1 MERALPGLSAV
12 VDEAEAA
19 AVEPGAWD
27 MSLRPEQIV
36 YRDEVMVVVDKPAGL
51 VVHRGWAD
59 DEVALLQLVRD
70 AVGAHVYPVHRLD
83 RGASGVL
90 VFALTPAV
98 ARALQEQW
106 TAGTVSK
113 RYLAIVRGAPPDAA
127 EIDHPI
133 PRSED
138 GPRVPAITA
147 IRTLHRAGRYA
158 VVAAAP
164 RTGRLHQIRRHL
176 KHISCP
182 LIGDVRYGKG
192 EHNRLFRERHNL
204 HRLALHAR
212 SLRLEHPVSG
222 APLLL
227 TAAVPADLVGA
238 LAGLGAPASLLLD
251 VLDDMS

>member
-1 MERALPGLSAV
+1 M

-19 AVEPGAWD
+19 AAEPGAWD

-90 VFALTPAV
+90 VFALAPAV

-158 VVAAAP
+158 RLGARRVVVAGLMATAALSRRFSFP
-164 RTGRLHQIRRHL
+164 TGRSRRVP
-176 KHISCP
+176 P
-182 LIGDVRYGKG
+182 LW
-192 EHNRLFRERHNL
+192 
-204 HRLALHAR
+204 RLASTPPPR
-212 SLRLEHPVSG
+212 PWR
-222 APLLL
+222 
-227 TAAVPADLVGA
+227 DR
-238 LAGLGAPASLLLD
+238 
-251 VLDDMS
+251 

>member
-1 MERALPGLSAV
+1 MSLTPGQILHR
-12 VDEAEAA
+12 DEA
-19 AVEPGAWD
+19 
-27 MSLRPEQIV
+27 L
-36 YRDEVMVVVDKPAGL
+36 VVVDKPAGL

-59 DEVALLQLVRD
+59 DEVAMLQVVRD
-70 AVGAHVYPVHRLD
+70 AVGAYVYPVHRLD

-90 VFALTPAV
+90 VFALTSEV
-98 ARALQEQW
+98 ARLLQEQW
-106 TAGTVSK
+106 TAGAVHK
-113 RYLAIVRGAPPDAA
+113 RYLAIVRGAPPDAVD
-127 EIDHPI
+127 IDHPI

-147 IRTLHRAGRYA
+147 VRTLHRAGRYA

-192 EHNRLFRERHNL
+192 EHNRLFRERHDL

-212 SLRLEHPVSG
+212 SLRLHHPVSG

-227 TAAVPADLVGA
+227 AAPVPADLAGA
-238 LAGLGAPASLLLD
+238 LAGLGAPASLLED

>member
-1 MERALPGLSAV
+1 MIGPGLR
-12 VDEAEAA
+12 
-19 AVEPGAWD
+19 D
-27 MSLRPEQIV
+27 MSLTPAQIV
-36 YRDEVMVVVDKPAGL
+36 FRDDAMVVVDKPAGL
-51 VVHRGWAD
+51 IVHRGWAD
-59 DEVALLQLVRD
+59 DEVAMLQVVRD

-90 VFALTPAV
+90 VFALSPAG

-106 TAGTVSK
+106 TAGAVYK
-113 RYLAIVRGAPPDAA
+113 RYLAIVRGAPPDAV

-138 GPRVPAITA
+138 GPRVPAITVV
-147 IRTLHRAGRYA
+147 RTLHRAGRYA

-192 EHNRLFRERHNL
+192 EHNRLFRERHEL

-212 SLRLEHPVSG
+212 SLRLHHPVSG

-227 TAAVPADLVGA
+227 TAPVPADLAGA
-238 LAGLGAPASLLLD
+238 LAGLGAPASLLED

>member
-1 MERALPGLSAV
+1 
-12 VDEAEAA
+12 
-19 AVEPGAWD
+19 
-27 MSLRPEQIV
+27 
-36 YRDEVMVVVDKPAGL
+36 MVVVDKPAGL

-59 DEVALLQLVRD
+59 DEVALLGLVRD
-70 AVGAHVYPVHRLD
+70 AVGAYVYPVHRLD

-90 VFALTPAV
+90 VFALSSAM

-106 TAGTVSK
+106 TAGAVHK
-113 RYLAIVRGAPPDAA
+113 RYVAIVRGAPPDAA

-138 GPRVPAITA
+138 GPRVPAVTV

-192 EHNRLFRERHNL
+192 EHNRVFREQHDL

-212 SLRLEHPVSG
+212 SLRLVHPVSG

-227 TAAVPADLVGA
+227 TAELPADLVGA
-238 LAGLGAPASLLLD
+238 LTGIGAPASVLSD

>member
-1 MERALPGLSAV
+1 MAGDGEAV
-12 VDEAEAA
+12 RSDR
-19 AVEPGAWD
+19 
-27 MSLRPEQIV
+27 SLRPEQIV
-36 YRDEVMVVVDKPAGL
+36 YRDEAMVVVDKPAGL

-59 DEVALLQLVRD
+59 DEVALLGLVRD
-70 AVGAHVYPVHRLD
+70 AVGAYVYPVHRLD

-90 VFALTPAV
+90 VFALSSTM

-106 TAGTVSK
+106 TAGTVRK
-113 RYLAIVRGAPPDAA
+113 RYLAIVRGVPPDAA

-138 GPRVPAITA
+138 GPRVPAVTA

-192 EHNRLFRERHNL
+192 EHNRWFREQHDL

-212 SLRLEHPVSG
+212 SLRLQHPVSG
-222 APLLL
+222 EWLLL
-227 TAAVPADLVGA
+227 TAAVPDDLVGA
-238 LAGLGAPASLLLD
+238 LTGIGAPASVLAD